1 MRSPKTGELS
11 LSRVLGAL
19 CIATACFV
27 AVVGILY
34 DREHSGVV
42 TALAIGAGV
51 ALITRDRAPE
61 APEEPLS
68 DA

>member
-1 MRSPKTGELS
+1 MIRSPKTGDVS

-27 AVVGILY
+27 AVFGVLH

-51 ALITRDRAPE
+51 ALLTRDRAPD
-61 APEEPLS
+61 APEDP

>member
-1 MRSPKTGELS
+1 MLRSPRTNSLS

-19 CIATACFV
+19 CIACACFIGVYGITV
-27 AVVGILY
+27 AHV
-34 DREHSGVV
+34 EHSGVV

-51 ALITRDRAPE
+51 ALLTRDRAPE
-61 APEEPLS
+61 DP